1 MGTTSGNHGNH
12 LRKSGSDLG
21 LCGGN
26 HFGNHREPLT
36 ESRWEPLVVTS
47 REPPVAQDHF
57 GAMRAMTI
65 PTTKETQP
73 MARPDQVTDSITR
86 LLGAA
91 LTLRERPLPKPMAND
106 CRRLIGTIHGIADQA
121 RWSLPAS
128 TVTAHD
134 GYPSTASGADRA
146 PGGSSEL
153 TSVESAVHA
162 RLGDFGRSQGNVGHA
177 QAIDEVH
184 ARLVEAGGAVRLAI
198 KAIDQLRVDDAMTEL
213 HDALRSARAA
223 SRALGVLGRAARPP
237 KDDRVRCCGDTGEA
251 HSVDWAD
258 ATCTNV
264 AESDTRLG
272 LCCSCRQRRSAAVRA
287 LAGSR

>member
-1 MGTTSGNHGNH
+1 
-12 LRKSGSDLG
+12 
-21 LCGGN
+21 
-26 HFGNHREPLT
+26 
-36 ESRWEPLVVTS
+36 
-47 REPPVAQDHF
+47 
-57 GAMRAMTI
+57 
-65 PTTKETQP
+65 
-73 MARPDQVTDSITR
+73 MARPDQITDSITR

-106 CRRLIGTIHGIADQA
+106 CRQLIGTIHGIADQA

-198 KAIDQLRVDDAMTEL
+198 KAIDTGRADDAMTEL

-258 ATCTNV
+258 ATCQNI
-264 AESDTRLG
+264 AEPNSKHGLG